1 MIIWSSK
8 LNKKRVADGPKI
20 RTPPMSWISLNCK
33 QWVGVVYTQ
42 DTVSIKGS
50 WPSCLLEKKVTW
62 QIWQNHQ
69 ITTAPANKGII
80 LWILWRLLWF
90 YISSSSSRCPRE
102 PAKSQHCWTRSHV
115 STSFDTFC
123 TGRHSAWSVYICGR
137 YMCVVVI
144 LCGQCDEDGHWRLFS
159 HQIAEYKYFC
169 VSHLAFST
177 KFKTLDGAVFSMFK
191 SEIVWYVCHDT
202 TIYGIF
208 V

>member
-1 MIIWSSK
+1 
-8 LNKKRVADGPKI
+8 
-20 RTPPMSWISLNCK
+20 MSWIPLNCK
-33 QWVGVVYTQ
+33 QWVHVVRMTHQVYKAADQ
-42 DTVSIKGS
+42 AI
-50 WPSCLLEKKVTW
+50 LEKKVTFR
-62 QIWQNHQ
+62 QNHQ
-69 ITTAPANKGII
+69 ITTAPAKTGSYM
-80 LWILWRLLWF
+80 WILWRQLWF
-90 YISSSSSRCPRE
+90 YISSSSSSCPRE
-102 PAKSQHCWTRSHV
+102 PVKSQHCWTRSHV

-202 TIYGIF
+202 TIYMAF
-208 V
+208 L